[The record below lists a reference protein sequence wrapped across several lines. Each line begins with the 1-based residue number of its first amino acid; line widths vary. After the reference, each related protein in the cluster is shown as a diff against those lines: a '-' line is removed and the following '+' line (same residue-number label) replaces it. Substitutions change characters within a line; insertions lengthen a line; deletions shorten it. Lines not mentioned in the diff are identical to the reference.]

1 MDYNFTATDLDNFT
15 ATGSINGPVL
25 AAVFALEAVVG
36 FIANIIVLSITLY
49 QRKPFKQPST
59 IFFTSL
65 ILSNL
70 LDALVYLPMTTV
82 ATGAEEWIFGSTF
95 EQRKA
100 TCLFSGVIF
109 WFILYVTVAV
119 LAAISFDRCLF
130 IVKPY
135 FYKRFMKPWVA
146 LIIAVIP
153 WMIIALIMMLPFVG
167 FGEYGYQFDYG
178 PCYITFENNMGF
190 VIFRFATLF
199 TFIIVIIVTSIWT
212 FCFTRRFIRDQSAIA
227 GESVYHVKKM
237 KLFGIFGSMLLA
249 YVICYGVSITI
260 GIISAAVTFP
270 HEVYAT
276 GMFVFQFS
284 IIATPLIQSYFRP
297 DIVDSLKSF
306 KNFVYTQIKR
316 QRYSPPSPIR
326 LQTQHKF

>member
-25 AAVFALEAVVG
+25 AAVFAVEAVVG

-49 QRKPFKQPST
+49 QRKSFRQPST

-95 EQRKA
+95 EVRRA
-100 TCLFSGVIF
+100 TCVFSGIIN
-109 WFILYVTVAV
+109 WFIIFITVAV
-119 LAAISFDRCLF
+119 LAAISFDKCLF
-130 IVKPY
+130 IVKPH
-135 FYKRFMKPWVA
+135 FYKRFMKPWVTLIITVALWLIVA
-146 LIIAVIP
+146 LIFI
-153 WMIIALIMMLPFVG
+153 LPSLG
-167 FGEYGYQFDYG
+167 FGEYDYHFEYG
-178 PCYITFENNMGF
+178 PCYITFKKNIAF
-190 VIFRFATLF
+190 VLFYIATVLI
-199 TFIIVIIVTSIWT
+199 FIIVIIVTSIWT

-227 GESVYHVKKM
+227 GENVYHLKKM

-249 YVICYGVSITI
+249 YGICYGVSFTI
-260 GIISAAVTFP
+260 GIVSLGVTFP

-276 GMFVFQFS
+276 GVFVFQFS

-306 KNFVYTQIKR
+306 KNFVYTQMKKL
-316 QRYSPPSPIR
+316 QYSLPTPS
-326 LQTQHKF
+326 QT